1 MCRGSL
7 LVLGLAVLG
16 LGGCQSWQSK
26 PYPAL
31 GDRPTSLVM
40 DKPMMVRLSQSEPA
54 QGDYLPW
61 YAYRNDLGPVAFR
74 GYEAPSQTW
83 VHERTY
89 DRQSTVAGRVRD
101 YRYQTT
107 IRHRVQ
113 FETQ

>member
-1 MCRGSL
+1 MCRGGL
-7 LVLGLAVLG
+7 LCLGLVVLA

-31 GDRPTSLVM
+31 SDRPASLVM
-40 DKPMMVRLSQSEPA
+40 DKPMMARLSQGDVA
-54 QGDYLPW
+54 QAGGLPW

-89 DRQSTVAGRVRD
+89 DRQSTVNGRARD

-107 IRHRVQ
+107 IRHRIQ

>member
-1 MCRGSL
+1 MRRGGV
-7 LVLGLAVLG
+7 LVLGLMVLA

-31 GDRPTSLVM
+31 SDRPASLVM
-40 DKPMMVRLSQSEPA
+40 DKPMMARLSQGDMA
-54 QGDYLPW
+54 QTDGLPW

-107 IRHRVQ
+107 IRDRVQ